1 MFPLMARTDVRV
13 GRTPSAQSAGEP
25 SKPLIAATVAYAASA
40 GIGLAL
46 GLLAPNPAVFV
57 ALAVL
62 AGIQALGLIAKEW
75 HRVGDP
81 LTPIGVLGMTSLL
94 LFCLRPIA
102 IWRTGT
108 TTAGAAADSRP
119 FQGVTVAAG
128 TAALGEV
135 ALFLGIC
142 GALVT
147 LHAAFRPALP
157 RSPSGPFGMSLRRAR
172 WVLVAALAVCVAM
185 SGMLVVTS
193 GGLTAHL
200 RGLSLRS
207 SFLGGRF
214 ALTLGYVPLGVGLSA
229 YLLARR
235 LNHARRQWD
244 ALAIVGIVVLI
255 GATVLTGGRGPLLL
269 GAILPLLVLLQT
281 GPKAWRGSVLLG
293 AGLVLAI
300 GAMVMSI
307 LLRENAYTSGEAVR
321 ALVSDPFG
329 TLLTRVTDG
338 VEARPFDSLVLLN
351 EVALQGRLVPQLGAT
366 YLAVLT
372 WFVPGSLIAKT
383 GGANTWFTMNYLPR
397 YYYPDRI
404 ETSISVVG
412 EGFAN
417 FGYVGVALAAVCL
430 TLVAIWLGTLRAH
443 PSKPQ
448 TLYLVMLTPMF
459 FSMVR
464 GDAYQNVSLAIMIL
478 TLCALTLLFVRERPG
493 LGNARPAE
501 ASADA

>member
-1 MFPLMARTDVRV
+1 MARSDVRV
-13 GRTPSAQSAGEP
+13 RRLRSAASAVRP
-25 SKPLIAATVAYAASA
+25 TRRLIAGAVAYAASSPA
-40 GIGLAL
+40 GLAL
-46 GLLAPNPAVFV
+46 GLLAPNPSAFT

-62 AGIQALGLIAKEW
+62 AGIQALGLVVEEW
-75 HRVGDP
+75 RRVGDP
-81 LTPIGVLGMTSLL
+81 LTPIGVLGMTSVL
-94 LFCLRPIA
+94 LFCLRPLA

-135 ALFLGIC
+135 VLFLGIC
-142 GALVT
+142 GALVM
-147 LHAAFRPALP
+147 LHAASRPAPP
-157 RSPSGPFGMSLRRAR
+157 RPAGAPFGMSLRKAG

-185 SGMLVVTS
+185 SGTLVVTS
-193 GGLTAHL
+193 GGLMAHL

-214 ALTLGYVPLGVGLSA
+214 ALTLGYVPLGVGLYA
-229 YLLARR
+229 YLLTRR

-244 ALAIVGIVVLI
+244 ALALAAIVVLI

-269 GAILPLLVLLQT
+269 GAVLPLLVLVQT
-281 GPKAWRGSVLLG
+281 GSKAWRGSILLG
-293 AGLVLAI
+293 AGLILAI

-321 ALVSDPFG
+321 GLLSDPFG

-338 VEARPFDSLVLLN
+338 VETRPFDSLVLLN
-351 EVALQGRLVPQLGAT
+351 EVALQGRLVPQFGAT

-417 FGYVGVALAAVCL
+417 FGYVGVAAAAVCL
-430 TLVAIWLGTLRAH
+430 TLAAIWLGTLRTH
-443 PSKPQ
+443 LSKPQ

-478 TLCALTLLFVRERPG
+478 ALCALTLFFVRERPRP
-493 LGNARPAE
+493 GNKLPAK